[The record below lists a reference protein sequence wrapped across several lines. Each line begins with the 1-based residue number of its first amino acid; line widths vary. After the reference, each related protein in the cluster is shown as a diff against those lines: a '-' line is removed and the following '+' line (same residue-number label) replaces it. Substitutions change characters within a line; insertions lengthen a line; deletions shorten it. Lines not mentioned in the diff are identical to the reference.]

1 MEKLSENKKCI
12 GVECQVR
19 KIVLTSCGVIESKLK
34 EQFYDLLNKD
44 ISKIKLLFITIAVD
58 GEKDTD
64 RTWLEEEY
72 ATILDLGIKEEN
84 ITEYHYEENI
94 DFSNYDIIYMIGGN
108 TFYLLK
114 ELREKK
120 LAEKIIQAINDGVIY
135 IGSSAGSI
143 ILGKTIETALPYDE
157 NWVNLIDFKGLNIVN
172 GIIIPH
178 ANRKQDFIK
187 EAKQKYSDEIIELY
201 DDYGCVITN

>member
-1 MEKLSENKKCI
+1 ME
-12 GVECQVR
+12 
-19 KIVLTSCGVIESKLK
+19 KIVLTSCGVIDSKLK
-34 EQFYDLLNKD
+34 EQFYGLLDKD
-44 ISKIKLLFITIAVD
+44 ISKVKLLYITIAVD
-58 GEKDTD
+58 GEKDSD

-84 ITEYHYEENI
+84 ITEFHYEEYI
-94 DFSNYDIIYMIGGN
+94 DFSSYDTIYMIGGN
-108 TFYLLK
+108 TFY
-114 ELREKK
+114 ELREKN
-120 LAEKIIQAINDGVIY
+120 LAEKIIQAINNGVIY

-157 NWVNLIDFKGLNIVN
+157 NWVDLVDFEGLNIVD

-187 EAKQKYSDEIIELY
+187 ETKGKYSDKIIELY
-201 DDYGCVITN
+201 DDYGIVITD

>member
-1 MEKLSENKKCI
+1 MK
-12 GVECQVR
+12 
-19 KIVLTSCGVIESKLK
+19 KIVLTSCGVIDGKLK
-34 EQFYDLLNKD
+34 EQFYELLNKD
-44 ISKIKLLFITIAVD
+44 ISKVKLLFITIAVD
-58 GEKDTD
+58 GEKDTS

-84 ITEYHYEENI
+84 ITEFHYEENV
-94 DFSNYDIIYMIGGN
+94 DFSSYDIIYMIGGN

-114 ELREKK
+114 ELREKN
-120 LAEKIIQAINDGVIY
+120 LDEKIIQAINNGVIY

-157 NWVNLIDFKGLNIVN
+157 NWVNLVDFEGLKIVD

-187 EAKQKYSDEIIELY
+187 EAKEKYSDKIIELY
-201 DDYGCVITN
+201 DDYGIVISD

>member
-1 MEKLSENKKCI
+1 MK
-12 GVECQVR
+12 
-19 KIVLTSCGVIESKLK
+19 KIVLTSCGIIDNELKSK
-34 EQFYDLLNKD
+34 FYNLLNKD
-44 ISKIKLLFITIAVD
+44 ISEIKLLYITIAVD
-58 GEKDTD
+58 GEKNTD

-84 ITEYHYEENI
+84 IKEYKYEENT
-94 DFSNYDIIYMIGGN
+94 DFEDYDAIYMIGGN

-120 LAEKIIQAINDGVIY
+120 LDEKIIHAINNGVIY

-157 NWVNLIDFKGLNIVN
+157 NWVNLEDFEGLNMVDA
-172 GIIIPH
+172 IIIPH
-178 ANRKQDFIK
+178 ANRKQEFIK
-187 EAKQKYSDEIIELY
+187 EAKERYKDKIIELY
-201 DDYGCVITN
+201 DDYGVVINN

>member
-1 MEKLSENKKCI
+1 MN
-12 GVECQVR
+12 
-19 KIVLTSCGVIESKLK
+19 KIVLTSCGVIDSKLK
-34 EQFYDLLNKD
+34 EQFYKLLDKD
-44 ISKIKLLFITIAVD
+44 ISKVKLLYITIAVD

-84 ITEYHYEENI
+84 IVEYHYEENM
-94 DFSNYDIIYMIGGN
+94 DFSSYDIIYMIGGN

-114 ELREKK
+114 ELREKN
-120 LAEKIIQAINDGVIY
+120 LAEKIIQAINNGVIY

-157 NWVNLIDFKGLNIVN
+157 NWVNLVDFKGLNIVD

-187 EAKQKYSDEIIELY
+187 EAKQKYSDKIIELY
-201 DDYGCVITN
+201 DDYGIVITD

>member
-1 MEKLSENKKCI
+1 MY
-12 GVECQVR
+12 
-19 KIVLTSCGVIESKLK
+19 KIVLTSCGVIDSKLK
-34 EQFYDLLNKD
+34 EQFYELLDKD
-44 ISKIKLLFITIAVD
+44 ISRVKLLFITIAVD

-72 ATILDLGIKEEN
+72 ATILDLGINKEN
-84 ITEYHYEENI
+84 ITEFHYEDI
-94 DFSNYDIIYMIGGN
+94 DFSSYDIIYMIGGN

-120 LAEKIIQAINDGVIY
+120 LDEKLIQAIQKGVIY

-157 NWVNLIDFKGLNIVN
+157 NWVNLEDFEGLNIVD

-187 EAKQKYSDEIIELY
+187 EAKEKYNDRIIELY
-201 DDYGCVITN
+201 DDYGIVINN

>member
-1 MEKLSENKKCI
+1 MK
-12 GVECQVR
+12 
-19 KIVLTSCGVIESKLK
+19 KIVLTSCGVIDGKLK
-34 EQFYDLLNKD
+34 EQFYELLNKD
-44 ISKIKLLFITIAVD
+44 ISKVKLLFVTIAVD
-58 GEKDTD
+58 GEKDTS

-84 ITEYHYEENI
+84 ITEFHYEENVE
-94 DFSNYDIIYMIGGN
+94 FSSYDIIYMIGGN

-114 ELREKK
+114 ELREKN
-120 LAEKIIQAINDGVIY
+120 LAEKIVQAINNGVIY

-157 NWVNLIDFKGLNIVN
+157 NWVNLLDFKGLNIVD

-187 EAKQKYSDEIIELY
+187 EAKEKYSDKIIELY
-201 DDYGCVITN
+201 DDYGIVISD